1 MVGLVV
7 VSHSRALARAAVAL
21 AEEMVR
27 GQDVPIAIAAGLDE
41 TTLGTDAVQI
51 VEALHAVDRGDGV
64 VVLMDLGSAVLAA
77 ELALD
82 LLEDDEARQ
91 RVLLCP
97 APLVEGLV
105 VATVA
110 AAAGSSAQEVAAEA
124 RRALAG
130 KESQLGP
137 PAEPPAAAPPELA
150 SEANGRFTV
159 RNPHGLH
166 ARPAALLVQR
176 LRDLDGRVQLR
187 NATTGS
193 DWVSATSLSRV
204 ATLGAVLGHEVEVRA
219 DGPRADEA
227 VQTVLALAADSFGE
241 SAASGKLGTP
251 PVPIARIPASEP
263 TGVAPGIGIGP
274 ALRVTSDVVDVP
286 AERTEDPARDWR
298 RLVDAI
304 ARSRADIVRARDRVA
319 IEVGDEEAAILDAH
333 VLLLDDAELLN
344 DVETRV
350 RSGQAAASAW
360 SGAIIDVADRLAA
373 LPDPYLQA
381 RAADVRFVGGHVLRQ
396 LLGGRPRTASRA
408 GVIVADDLSPVRGS
422 PAGSNRRGGG
432 GARLRQPDVA
442 QRHSGSQSRHS
453 HDCQG
458 GRGDPRD
465 SGRHAARRRRQ
476 LGRGGRRADTGC
488 AEGISGPGD
497 RRRGTGPA
505 SARLGRGAGRDPGWR
520 LRAHRRQCRLGR
532 RGQGRRGQ
540 RRGSGRT
547 GAHGIPVPRAQSTPV
562 GRRAGGLYR
571 DLAQA
576 MGGRRIVVRTLDV
589 GGDKSLRYLPQ
600 PIEANP
606 FLGVRGIR
614 FALRYPQLLA
624 DQLLAIVRVA
634 HDFPVSVLFPMVS
647 ALDELT
653 AARRLLDEAVTAASR
668 GTPAGFEIGIMVE
681 VPAAALNASVF
692 VPHVD
697 FFSIGT
703 NDLTQYAMA
712 SERGNSALAAL
723 ADPLDPAV
731 LRLIDLV
738 GRAAGDRLPIAVCGE
753 LAADERAT
761 GLLVGLGVRELSVVP
776 TAVPAIKQ
784 AVRDLTSAEAGALA
798 AAALTKGSAADVR
811 ALLRAGQLGR
821 VSERTGPNQDRALAF
836 ACWNSASVMTPRSRR
851 SASRA
856 SSSAAPPLLEPATL
870 WM

>member
-51 VEALHAVDRGDGV
+51 VDALHAVDRGDGV
-64 VVLMDLGSAVLAA
+64 VVLMDLGSAVLSA

-130 KESQLGP
+130 KESHLGP
-137 PAEPPAAAPPELA
+137 PAEPPAAAPRELA
-150 SEANGRFTV
+150 SEADGRFTV

-176 LRDLDGRVQLR
+176 LRDLDGRIQLR

-204 ATLGAVLGHEVEVRA
+204 ATLGAMLGHEVEVRA

-241 SAASGKLGTP
+241 AAPSGKLGPP
-251 PVPIARIPASEP
+251 PVPIARIAASEP

-286 AERTEDPARDWR
+286 AERTEDPARDWL

-304 ARSRADIVRARDRVA
+304 ARGRADIVRARDRVA
-319 IEVGDEEAAILDAH
+319 TEAGDEEAAIFDAH

-360 SGAIIDVADRLAA
+360 SAAFIDVAGRLAA

-381 RAADVRFVGGHVLRQ
+381 RAADVRAVGGHVLRQ
-396 LLGGRPRTASRA
+396 LRGGRPRTASRA
-408 GVIVADDLSPVRGS
+408 GVIVADDLSPVEVAQLDRTVVAAVVLAYGSAMSHSAILARSRGI
-422 PAGSNRRGGG
+422 PTIVRAGEAVLGIPDGTQLAVDGSLGEVVV
-432 GARLRQPDVA
+432 APTPDVLKEFQA
-442 QRHSGSQSRHS
+442 RAIAA
-453 HDCQG
+453 
-458 GRGDPRD
+458 
-465 SGRHAARRRRQ
+465 AARD
-476 LGRGGRRADTGC
+476 RRAL
-488 AEGISGPGD
+488 
-497 RRRGTGPA
+497 A
-505 SARLGRGAGRDPGWR
+505 SAAAPAATQDGVSVLVGANV
-520 LRAHRRQCRLGR
+520 
-532 RGQGRRGQ
+532 
-540 RRGSGRT
+540 GSIDEAKAAAAN
-547 GAHGIPVPRAQSTPV
+547 GAD
-562 GRRAGGLYR
+562 RAGLVRTEFLFLDRSQPPSVDEQEAVYR

-589 GGDKSLRYLPQ
+589 GGDKPLRYLPQ

-614 FALRYPQLLA
+614 FTLLYPQLLA

-653 AARRLLDEAVTAASR
+653 AARRLLDAAVTAASR
-668 GTPAGFEIGIMVE
+668 GIPAGLEIGMMVE

-712 SERGNSALAAL
+712 SERGSSALAAL

-738 GRAAGDRLPIAVCGE
+738 GRAAGDRLPVALCGE

-776 TAVPAIKQ
+776 TSVPAIKQ
-784 AVRDLTSAEAGALA
+784 VVRDLTSAEAGTLA
-798 AAALTKGSAADVR
+798 ATALTKGSAADVR
-811 ALLRAGQLGR
+811 ALLGAG
-821 VSERTGPNQDRALAF
+821 S
-836 ACWNSASVMTPRSRR
+836 
-851 SASRA
+851 
-856 SSSAAPPLLEPATL
+856 
-870 WM
+870 

>member
-51 VEALHAVDRGDGV
+51 VDALHAVDRGDGV
-64 VVLMDLGSAVLAA
+64 VVLMDLGSAVLSA

-105 VATVA
+105 AAAVA

-130 KESQLGP
+130 KESHLGP
-137 PAEPPAAAPPELA
+137 SAEPPAAAPRELA

-176 LRDLDGRVQLR
+176 LRAVDGRVQLR

-204 ATLGAVLGHEVEVRA
+204 ATLGAMLGHEVEVRA

-241 SAASGKLGTP
+241 AAPSGKLGTP

-274 ALRVTSDVVDVP
+274 ALHVTSDVVDVP
-286 AERTEDPARDWR
+286 AERTEDPARDWL

-319 IEVGDEEAAILDAH
+319 IEAGDEEAAILDAH

-350 RSGQAAASAW
+350 QSGQAAASAW
-360 SGAIIDVADRLAA
+360 SAAIIDVGGRLSA

-381 RAADVRFVGGHVLRQ
+381 RADDVRAVGGHVLRQ
-396 LLGGRPRTASRA
+396 LLGGRPRNASRA
-408 GVIVADDLSPVRGS
+408 GVIVADDLSPVEVAQLDRTVVAAVVLAYGSATSHSAILIRSRGI
-422 PAGSNRRGGG
+422 PTIVRAGEAVLEIPDGTQLAVDGSLGEVVV
-432 GARLRQPDVA
+432 APTPDVLKEFQA
-442 QRHSGSQSRHS
+442 RATAA
-453 HDCQG
+453 
-458 GRGDPRD
+458 
-465 SGRHAARRRRQ
+465 AARD
-476 LGRGGRRADTGC
+476 RRAL
-488 AEGISGPGD
+488 AWAAA
-497 RRRGTGPA
+497 PA
-505 SARLGRGAGRDPGWR
+505 VTQDGVSVLIGANV
-520 LRAHRRQCRLGR
+520 
-532 RGQGRRGQ
+532 
-540 RRGSGRT
+540 GSIDEAKAAAAN
-547 GAHGIPVPRAQSTPV
+547 GAD
-562 GRRAGGLYR
+562 RAGLVRTEFLFLERSHPPSVDEQEAVYR
-571 DLAQA
+571 DLAQV

-589 GGDKSLRYLPQ
+589 GGDKPLRFLPQ

-653 AARRLLDEAVTAASR
+653 AARRLLDEAATATGR
-668 GTPAGFEIGIMVE
+668 GTPPGLEIGIMVE

-692 VPHVD
+692 IPHVD

-712 SERGNSALAAL
+712 SERGSSALAAL

-738 GRAAGDRLPIAVCGE
+738 GRAAGDRLPVAVCGE

-784 AVRDLTSAEAGALA
+784 AVRDLTSAEAGTLA
-798 AAALTKGSAADVR
+798 ATALTKGSAADVR
-811 ALLRAGQLGR
+811 ALLRAG
-821 VSERTGPNQDRALAF
+821 S
-836 ACWNSASVMTPRSRR
+836 
-851 SASRA
+851 
-856 SSSAAPPLLEPATL
+856 
-870 WM
+870 